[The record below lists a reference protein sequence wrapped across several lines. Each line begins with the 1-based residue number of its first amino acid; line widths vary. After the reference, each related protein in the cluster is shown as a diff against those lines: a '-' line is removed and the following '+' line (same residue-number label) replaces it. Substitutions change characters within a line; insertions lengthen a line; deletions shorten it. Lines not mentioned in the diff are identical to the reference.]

1 MYTEHITNAST
12 YNTKGESPR
21 GTLQKSQAINRTA
34 FDKYISLTIKY
45 TQSFYWQR
53 QTTTSERVEL
63 SRATGD
69 GAGRSY
75 HGGILNGPVPVPVN
89 RT

>member
-34 FDKYISLTIKY
+34 FDKYILDNKIY
-45 TQSFYWQR
+45 TEF
-53 QTTTSERVEL
+53 L
-63 SRATGD
+63 LAKAND
-69 GAGRSY
+69 D
-75 HGGILNGPVPVPVN
+75 
-89 RT
+89 